1 MKVFIVYLSLM
12 VGGIGLAQ
20 DVEGEASKSGNP
32 LMQVIEFID
41 RVSSS
46 EEHLIH
52 KTRVGPYLVNAD
64 GQRLVEHPYLK
75 FSITEDGKAI
85 SQDTLVTVDSKLYVY
100 QQDTL
105 ELTYTTVPDG
115 KYFVIDP
122 LNLQPLIDSE
132 NGNDGWFEF
141 DLNIDNGT
149 TVESR
154 TFALEYYP
162 PRPEIGPLFSI
173 ISTLLPI
180 VLLGII
186 VVLFRSMRLN
196 RNQVLLEST

>member
-1 MKVFIVYLSLM
+1 MRFLLISLLCL
-12 VGGIGLAQ
+12 VCSSVGLAQ
-20 DVEGEASKSGNP
+20 EETSVAKNP
-32 LMQVIEFID
+32 ITRVIEFID

-64 GQRLVEHPYLK
+64 GQRLIEHPYLK
-75 FSITEDGKAI
+75 FSITQDGKAI
-85 SQDTLVTVDSKLYVY
+85 PQDTVVTVDSTLYVY
-100 QQDTL
+100 EQEPL
-105 ELTYTTVPDG
+105 ALSYTTVPDG

-132 NGNDGWFEF
+132 DGNDGWFEF

-149 TVESR
+149 SVESR

-173 ISTLLPI
+173 ISTLLPL

-186 VVLFRSMRLN
+186 IVLFRSMRLK
-196 RNQVLLEST
+196 RNQEFLEAI